1 MYCDQATDSSHR
13 CPGNVV
19 ILPRMSTSAP
29 TWRSQTVTAWKGHHA
44 EATKPDTL
52 GIFGADYGQIYYDL
66 LLDARESRD
75 KKRKTLC
82 PVSKSTHHV
91 SVCFCDVLWPEI

>member
-1 MYCDQATDSSHR
+1 
-13 CPGNVV
+13 
-19 ILPRMSTSAP
+19 MSTSAP

-75 KKRKTLC
+75 KKRK
-82 PVSKSTHHV
+82 
-91 SVCFCDVLWPEI
+91 

>member
-1 MYCDQATDSSHR
+1 M
-13 CPGNVV
+13 V

-75 KKRKTLC
+75 KKRK
-82 PVSKSTHHV
+82 
-91 SVCFCDVLWPEI
+91 